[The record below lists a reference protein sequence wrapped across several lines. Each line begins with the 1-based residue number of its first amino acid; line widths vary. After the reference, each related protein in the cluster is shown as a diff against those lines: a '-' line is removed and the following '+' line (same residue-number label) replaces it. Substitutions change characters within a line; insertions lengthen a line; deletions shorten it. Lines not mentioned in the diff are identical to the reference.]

1 MKNRHLIARFPGGV
15 TNQEIERN
23 IHEYFSDCMT
33 VRRVLILPPDI
44 SRLNSYAG
52 NIVNMLYRY
61 FQKAE
66 IDIMPALGT
75 HIPMSE
81 GEIRKMYGPVPC
93 RRFIAHDWR
102 NDTVKIGQVPADY
115 VKEISEGYSDAGI
128 DVEVNKRLLDG
139 KYDLIISVGQVVPH
153 EVAGFANYTKNVL
166 VGCGGSSMINQSHYL
181 GALYGMERIMGRA
194 DNPVRKLYNYAANMF
209 LSNIPLVYILT
220 VTTLDKTGL
229 KVEAVS
235 IGAGDELFSETVKVS
250 REKNISFLDRPV
262 KKAVVYLDPEK
273 FRTTWVGNKS
283 IYRTRM
289 AIEDGGELLVIAPA
303 LQGCGEDSEND
314 SLIKKYGYMA
324 RDQVIEAVGNDEDLR
339 NNLSVAA
346 HLIHGSSEGRF
357 KITYA
362 PGKMTK
368 DQILSIK
375 YDYLPL
381 EDALKM
387 YDVNRLRDGFNTIGG
402 REIFYVSNP
411 AMGLWTTRSRF
422 EQ

>member
-1 MKNRHLIARFPGGV
+1 MRNRHLTARLPGGI
-15 TNQEIERN
+15 TEQEIERN
-23 IHEYFSDCMT
+23 IHEYLKDYSMAKY
-33 VRRVLILPPDI
+33 VLILPPDI
-44 SRLNSYAG
+44 SRLSSYAG
-52 NIVNMLYRY
+52 NIVNILYRY

-81 GEIRKMYGPVPC
+81 SEIRKMYGPVPC
-93 RRFIAHDWR
+93 NRFIAHDWR
-102 NDTVKIGQVPADY
+102 NDTVKIGQVPASF
-115 VKEISEGYSDAGI
+115 VKEISGGYVDVGI
-128 DVEVNKRLLDG
+128 DVEVNQRLLDR

-153 EVAGFANYTKNVL
+153 EVAGFANYAKNIL

-181 GALYGMERIMGRA
+181 GALYGMERIMGRV
-194 DNPVRKLYNYAANMF
+194 DNPVSKLYNYAANRF
-209 LSNIPLVYILT
+209 LSDIPLVYILT
-220 VTTLDKTGL
+220 VTTLDKTGV

-235 IGAGDELFSETVKVS
+235 IGTGDELFSETAKVS
-250 REKNISFLDRPV
+250 YEKNINFLDKPI

-289 AIEDGGELLVIAPA
+289 AMADGGEILVIAPA
-303 LQGCGEDSEND
+303 LQGCGEDLEND
-314 SLIKKYGYMA
+314 RLIKKYGYMA
-324 RDQVIEAVGNDEDLR
+324 RDRVIEAVSNDQDLR

-346 HLIHGSSEGRF
+346 HLIHGFSEGRF
-357 KITYA
+357 RITYA
-362 PGKMTK
+362 PGKMAK
-368 DQILSIK
+368 EQILSIK

-387 YDVNRLRDGFNTIGG
+387 YDVSRLRDGFNTVDGS
-402 REIFYVSNP
+402 EIFYVSNP
-411 AMGLWTTRSRF
+411 ALGLWTTRSRF

>member
-1 MKNRHLIARFPGGV
+1 MKNRHLTARLPGGI
-15 TNQEIERN
+15 TEQEIERN
-23 IHEYFSDCMT
+23 IHEYLKDYSMAKY
-33 VRRVLILPPDI
+33 VLILPPDI
-44 SRLNSYAG
+44 SRLSSYAG
-52 NIVNMLYRY
+52 NIVNILYRY

-81 GEIRKMYGPVPC
+81 SEIRKMYGLVPC
-93 RRFIAHDWR
+93 NRFIAHDWR
-102 NDTVKIGQVPADY
+102 NDTVKIGQVPASF
-115 VKEISEGYSDAGI
+115 VKEISGGYVDAGI
-128 DVEVNKRLLDG
+128 DVEVNQRLLDR

-153 EVAGFANYTKNVL
+153 EVAGFANYAKNIL

-181 GALYGMERIMGRA
+181 GALYGVERIMGRV
-194 DNPVRKLYNYAANMF
+194 DNPVSKLYNYAANKF
-209 LSNIPLVYILT
+209 LSDIPLVYILT
-220 VTTLDKTGL
+220 VTTLDKTGV

-235 IGAGDELFSETVKVS
+235 IGTGDELFSETAKVS
-250 REKNISFLDRPV
+250 YEKNISFLDKTI

-289 AIEDGGELLVIAPA
+289 VIADGGEILVIAPA
-303 LQGCGEDSEND
+303 LQGCGEDLEND
-314 SLIKKYGYMA
+314 RLIKKYGYMT
-324 RDQVIEAVGNDEDLR
+324 RDRVIEAVSNDEDLR

-357 KITYA
+357 RITYA

-368 DQILSIK
+368 EQILSIK

-387 YDVNRLRDGFNTIGG
+387 YDVSRLRDGFNTVDGS
-402 REIFYVSNP
+402 EIFYVSNP
-411 AMGLWTTRSRF
+411 AIGLWTTRSRF